1 MKKLLTNIVNKDIKS
16 IATFCMITFITAVF
30 LFSPQVDT
38 TIRISGIGM
47 YLLYAFGF
55 LFGKV
60 KTLLIHSFA
69 FVFLLI
75 IGALLTTYTWH
86 TYKLDMAAI
95 FMPSILASYFGSWF
109 IILTTDVK
117 KLKFTLSLL
126 PGLFFFLGSAL
137 IVLFLKTNN
146 PIIYI
151 SVEILI
157 LFIEWA
163 IILMFSKKDK
173 KEEIKENVK
182 DRLKED

>member
-1 MKKLLTNIVNKDIKS
+1 MKKLLTNIVDKDIKS

-173 KEEIKENVK
+173 KEIKENVK
-182 DRLKED
+182 ERLKED

>member
-1 MKKLLTNIVNKDIKS
+1 MAYL
-16 IATFCMITFITAVF
+16 
-30 LFSPQVDT
+30 Q
-38 TIRISGIGM
+38 IRHGS
-47 YLLYAFGF
+47 YF
-55 LFGKV
+55 
-60 KTLLIHSFA
+60 H
-69 FVFLLI
+69 
-75 IGALLTTYTWH
+75 
-86 TYKLDMAAI
+86 
-95 FMPSILASYFGSWF
+95 ASYFGSWF

-182 DRLKED
+182 ERLKED